1 MGRGIGARSIE
12 RTAQPH
18 NLVML
23 NVSMACVLEV
33 LVLVLSAWIGLPRLP
48 NAHRLQREGESA
60 LEAARQAASRDA
72 DEFSQQIAQLK
83 AQIADLQQV
92 GS

>member
-1 MGRGIGARSIE
+1 
-12 RTAQPH
+12 
-18 NLVML
+18 ML
-23 NVSMACVLEV
+23 M
-33 LVLVLSAWIGLPRLP
+33 LVLTAWIGLSLFCLSRLP
-48 NAHRLQREGESA
+48 NTHRLQREGESA

-83 AQIADLQQV
+83 AQVADLQQV